1 MTSSR
6 IDVRPA
12 RIRFL
17 TPEEGGRPT
26 APSSG
31 VRSQIR
37 LGELQTSCIVE
48 DDSGQA
54 QFQLGETVEVHIRVM
69 FPDWVGEAFALL
81 KSVEL
86 FEGSRLVATGEFR
99 DRV

>member
-1 MTSSR
+1 M
-6 IDVRPA
+6 
-12 RIRFL
+12 
-17 TPEEGGRPT
+17 
-26 APSSG
+26 
-31 VRSQIR
+31 
-37 LGELQTSCIVE
+37 E